1 MLTLLHLP
9 ERISALE
16 LLVFYQLCLKELLL
30 FPFVGALILFS
41 WIISQ
46 EVKLLLVLDFDLWLD
61 ALVWVLLHFE
71 NLRLGL
77 SLEVQR
83 IDYVSSNLEEVTL
96 TEYWIEVL
104 LVENC
109 LFITTNPLQFLC
121 FL

>member
-96 TEYWIEVL
+96 TESWIEVL